1 MFAFTLGCDCLR
13 TSGVHV
19 THSQAIDQGSRRKTL
34 GVLSGVDKA
43 ESNKNIQ
50 MYTYISVLVI
60 VGASW
65 GAEVEICC
73 SVSTQ

>member
-43 ESNKNIQ
+43 ESKKKHPNV
-50 MYTYISVLVI
+50 YIH
-60 VGASW
+60 
-65 GAEVEICC
+65 IC
-73 SVSTQ
+73 VSDCWSKLGS